1 MKNPVK
7 FIIWGHVREERELRL
22 FCQIQFLQNVQ
33 FIFKVKAYKDILKIF
48 YKKKINTD
56 ELSLL

>member
-7 FIIWGHVREERELRL
+7 FIIWGHVGEERELRL
-22 FCQIQFLQNVQ
+22 FCQIQFLQNIQ
-33 FIFKVKAYKDILKIF
+33 FIFKVKPYKDILKIF